1 MAKLK
6 ILSNI
11 IINLSYKNNKM
22 QTTILILIGTAMVIT
37 TIVNFAKPGYKEFV
51 GKYETT
57 INIAL
62 SFILWVCS
70 AFAVRPY
77 LELDLQVGALIL
89 LWLALGTGANIF
101 YDIWKLVQNL
111 GSVKKEVEEEP
122 SAIGFYMDEEEEDGE
137 EEE

>member
-1 MAKLK
+1 
-6 ILSNI
+6 
-11 IINLSYKNNKM
+11 M
-22 QTTILILIGTAMVIT
+22 QTTILILIGTSIVIT
-37 TIVNFAKPGYKEFV
+37 TIVNFAKPWYKEFV

-70 AFAVRPY
+70 AFAVKPY

-89 LWLALGTGANIF
+89 IWLALGTGANIF

-111 GSVKKEVEEEP
+111 GSVKKDEVVEEKP
-122 SAIGFYMDEEEEDGE
+122 SAIWYDLTPNEDKEDE
-137 EEE
+137 

>member
-1 MAKLK
+1 
-6 ILSNI
+6 
-11 IINLSYKNNKM
+11 M
-22 QTTILILIGTAMVIT
+22 QTTLLILIGTSMVIT
-37 TIVNFAKPGYKEFV
+37 AIVNFAKPWYKDLV
-51 GKYETT
+51 GKWEIT

-77 LELDLQVGALIL
+77 LEIELWIWALIL

-111 GSVKKEVEEEP
+111 GSVKKEDVVEDKP
-122 SAIGFYMDEEEEDGE
+122 SAIGYDLTPNEWEKDGQPL
-137 EEE
+137 